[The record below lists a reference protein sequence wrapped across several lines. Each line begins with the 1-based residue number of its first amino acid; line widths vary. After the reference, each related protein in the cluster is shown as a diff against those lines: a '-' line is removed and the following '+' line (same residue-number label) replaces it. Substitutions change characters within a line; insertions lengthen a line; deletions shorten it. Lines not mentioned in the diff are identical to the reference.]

1 MALAQHGRQL
11 DDGVALNSVAQ
22 RVQKLPSQRTRARAK
37 LPHLVAV
44 AAVERLTHLLG
55 QGRAK
60 QRRQLGRGDEVAATL
75 GQAAE
80 LTVASG
86 VVAHARRV
94 QRHRHEAV
102 KRQPAP
108 AARDGTAYQPLQ
120 GRRYTQRFG
129 IFFNFLHP
137 CIVENMSS
145 RPVVLVTG
153 AAKRVGREIAL
164 HLAASGFDVAVH
176 YRGSKADALATVG
189 DAQALGASAAAFQA
203 DLADEAACRALLPA
217 VVAHFKRIDAVVNN
231 ASSFEYDTAAT
242 FSYAAMDM
250 HFRANTG
257 PAVLLAQALHDHL
270 KGCIEVGCVVN
281 ILDQKLWNPNPDYLS
296 YTLSKAALQSATV
309 LLAQALA
316 PQIRVCG
323 VAPGVTLVS
332 GAMTAAEFE
341 KSHALTPLHRSS
353 TPLDVAKAVRFLIDS
368 PAITGTTL
376 LVDGGQH
383 LQAQSRDVMFI
394 ANPEK

>member
-1 MALAQHGRQL
+1 
-11 DDGVALNSVAQ
+11 
-22 RVQKLPSQRTRARAK
+22 
-37 LPHLVAV
+37 
-44 AAVERLTHLLG
+44 
-55 QGRAK
+55 
-60 QRRQLGRGDEVAATL
+60 
-75 GQAAE
+75 
-80 LTVASG
+80 
-86 VVAHARRV
+86 
-94 QRHRHEAV
+94 
-102 KRQPAP
+102 
-108 AARDGTAYQPLQ
+108 
-120 GRRYTQRFG
+120 
-129 IFFNFLHP
+129 
-137 CIVENMSS
+137 MSA
-145 RPVVLVTG
+145 RPVVVITG
-153 AAKRVGREIAL
+153 AARRVGREIAL

-176 YRGSKADALATVG
+176 YRGSKDEALATVR
-189 DAQALGASAAAFQA
+189 DAQALGANAAAFQA

-231 ASSFEYDTAAT
+231 ASSFEYDSAAT

-250 HFRANTG
+250 HMRANTG

-270 KGCIEVGCVVN
+270 KGCIEVRGGKTGCVVN

-296 YTLSKAALQSATV
+296 YTLSKAALQNATV

-323 VAPGVTLVS
+323 VAPGVTLLS

-353 TPLDVAKAVRFLIDS
+353 TPLDIAKAVRFLIDS